1 MVALELSIPMDF
13 THNFG
18 AQPQPVQPQMVYQ
31 DTRDSSPH
39 WRQDIRIFHPLT
51 EQQFANRFRQGDRV
65 RMRLTYPNSKMFI
78 TPRIVTIVSY
88 NTAQQVL
95 GSYNADNA
103 FKGVP
108 FTRVLVLDP

>member
-1 MVALELSIPMDF
+1 MDF

-18 AQPQPVQPQMVYQ
+18 AQPEEVQPQRIYQ
-31 DTRDSSPH
+31 DTRNSSPH

-95 GSYNADNA
+95 GSYNVDNA

>member
-1 MVALELSIPMDF
+1 MNF

-18 AQPQPVQPQMVYQ
+18 GQPVQPRIVYQ
-31 DTRDSSPH
+31 DTRDSSPL
-39 WRQDIRIFHPLT
+39 WRQDNRVFHPLT
-51 EQQFANRFRQGDRV
+51 ELQFANRFRQGDRV

-78 TPRIVTIVSY
+78 TPRIVTIASY

-103 FKGVP
+103 FKGIP